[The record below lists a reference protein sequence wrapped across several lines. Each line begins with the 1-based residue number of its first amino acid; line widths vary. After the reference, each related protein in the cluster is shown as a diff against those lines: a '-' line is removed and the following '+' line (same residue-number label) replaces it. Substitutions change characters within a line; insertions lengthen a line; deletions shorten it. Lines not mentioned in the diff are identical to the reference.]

1 MESDVE
7 GKLPREK
14 TTANRWPDGGPRTGA
29 WGDSRGAWE
38 ASGGESPVGGP
49 SEEVGYGR
57 RLLLGAMV
65 MVVRYNKVV
74 LWIDFADVANT
85 EG

>member
-14 TTANRWPDGGPRTGA
+14 NNGDPVAGRRPTRRRVGRQPRRVGGA
-29 WGDSRGAWE
+29 
-38 ASGGESPVGGP
+38 SPVGGP
-49 SEEVGYGR
+49 SEKVGYGR

-74 LWIDFADVANT
+74 LWIDFTDVANT